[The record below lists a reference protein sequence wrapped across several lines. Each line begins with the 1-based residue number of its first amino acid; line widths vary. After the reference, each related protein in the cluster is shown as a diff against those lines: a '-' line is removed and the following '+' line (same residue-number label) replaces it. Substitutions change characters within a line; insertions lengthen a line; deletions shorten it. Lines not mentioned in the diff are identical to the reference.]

1 MDKILSVVIP
11 TYNMEEYLKG
21 CLDSFILPV
30 QSLMSSLEVLVV
42 IDGATDKSSSI
53 AHQYQ
58 DRYPETFRVI
68 DKENGNY
75 GSCINRGLKV
85 ATGKYIR
92 ILDADDSYNTEN
104 FVRFLQILSSI
115 DADLILSDYNL
126 VDNNGN
132 ILERRSFDLETMI
145 TTDIVKVLK
154 PVSELEMHAITYRRQ
169 ILLDINYHQTEGISY
184 TDTEWAFIPLMAV
197 NTVCYVNLQIYNY
210 LVGRPGQTMDISV
223 LRKSMPQMMTVYKRL
238 MQIYNGSH
246 LDAHKNSILFD
257 HRIDG
262 FVERTYGQTLYNKV
276 LDKDELKR
284 LDEMVKKYKPDL
296 YEALGNLNDGY
307 VWYVKQWRRHD
318 YSLPLYY
325 WLIVRFVQLKRKYL

>member
-1 MDKILSVVIP
+1 MNKILSIIIP
-11 TYNMEEYLKG
+11 TYNMEEYLKR
-21 CLDSFILPV
+21 CLDFLVLPV
-30 QSLMSSLEVLVV
+30 QSLMNSLEVLVI
-42 IDGATDKSSSI
+42 IDGATDNSSSI

-58 DRYPETFRVI
+58 DKYPETFRVF

-75 GSCINRGLKV
+75 GSCINRGLKE

-92 ILDADDSYNTEN
+92 ILDADDSFNTNN
-104 FVRFLQILSSI
+104 FIKYLKLLAQIDS
-115 DADLILSDYNL
+115 DLILTDYNL
-126 VDNNGN
+126 VDNKGN

-238 MQIYNGSH
+238 MQIYNSSH

-284 LDEMVKKYKPDL
+284 LDEMVKKYKPVL

>member
-1 MDKILSVVIP
+1 M
-11 TYNMEEYLKG
+11 
-21 CLDSFILPV
+21 
-30 QSLMSSLEVLVV
+30 
-42 IDGATDKSSSI
+42 
-53 AHQYQ
+53 
-58 DRYPETFRVI
+58 
-68 DKENGNY
+68 
-75 GSCINRGLKV
+75 KV

-104 FVRFLQILSSI
+104 FARFLQILSSI

-238 MQIYNGSH
+238 MQIYNSSH

-284 LDEMVKKYKPDL
+284 LDEMVKKYKPLL

-307 VWYVKQWRRHD
+307 VWYVKQWRRHN
-318 YSLPLYY
+318 YSLPLYC

>member
-104 FVRFLQILSSI
+104 FARYLQLLSSI

-169 ILLDINYHQTEGISY
+169 ILLDIDYHQTEGISY
-184 TDTEWAFIPLMAV
+184 TDTEWAFIPLIAV

-246 LDAHKNSILFD
+246 LDTHKNSILFD

-276 LDKDELKR
+276 LDKYELKS
-284 LDEMVKKYKPDL
+284 LDEMVKKYKPVL
-296 YEALGNLNDGY
+296 YAELGNLNDGY
-307 VWYVKQWRRHD
+307 VWYVKQWRRHN

-325 WLIVRFVQLKRKYL
+325 WLIVRLVQLKRKYL

>member
-104 FVRFLQILSSI
+104 FARFLQILSSI

-284 LDEMVKKYKPDL
+284 LDEMVKKYKPVL

-325 WLIVRFVQLKRKYL
+325 RLIVRFVQLKRKYL

>member
-104 FVRFLQILSSI
+104 FARFLQILSSI

-154 PVSELEMHAITYRRQ
+154 PVSELEMHTITYRRQ

-238 MQIYNGSH
+238 MQIYNSSH

-284 LDEMVKKYKPDL
+284 LDEMVKKYKPLL

-307 VWYVKQWRRHD
+307 VWYVKQWRRHN
-318 YSLPLYY
+318 YSLPLYC

>member
-1 MDKILSVVIP
+1 MNKILSIIIP
-11 TYNMEEYLKG
+11 TYNMEEYLKR
-21 CLDSFILPV
+21 CLESLVLPV
-30 QSLMSSLEVLVV
+30 QSLMNSLEVLVI
-42 IDGATDKSSSI
+42 IDGATDNSSSI

-58 DRYPETFRVI
+58 DKYPETFRVF

-75 GSCINRGLKV
+75 GSCINRGLKE

-92 ILDADDSYNTEN
+92 ILDADDSFNKEN
-104 FVRFLQILSSI
+104 FARFLQILSSI

-126 VDNNGN
+126 VDNKGN

-169 ILLDINYHQTEGISY
+169 ILLDINYYQTEGISY

-238 MQIYNGSH
+238 MQIYKSSH

-276 LDKDELKR
+276 LDKNELKR
-284 LDEMVKKYKPDL
+284 LDDMVKKYKPVL
-296 YEALGNLNDGY
+296 YEALENLNDGY
-307 VWYVKQWRRHD
+307 VWYVKQWRRHN

>member
-104 FVRFLQILSSI
+104 FARFLQILSSI

-145 TTDIVKVLK
+145 TTDVVKVLK

-238 MQIYNGSH
+238 MQIYNSSH

-284 LDEMVKKYKPDL
+284 LDEMVKKYKPLL

-307 VWYVKQWRRHD
+307 VWYVKQWRRHN
-318 YSLPLYY
+318 YSLPLYC

>member
-58 DRYPETFRVI
+58 DSYPETFRVI

-104 FVRFLQILSSI
+104 FARFLQILSSI

-238 MQIYNGSH
+238 MQIYNSSH

-284 LDEMVKKYKPDL
+284 LDEMVKKYKPLL

-307 VWYVKQWRRHD
+307 VWYVKQWRRHN
-318 YSLPLYY
+318 YSLPLYC

>member
-1 MDKILSVVIP
+1 
-11 TYNMEEYLKG
+11 MEEYLKG

-104 FVRFLQILSSI
+104 FARYLQLLSSI

-169 ILLDINYHQTEGISY
+169 ILLDIDYHQTEGISY
-184 TDTEWAFIPLMAV
+184 TDTEWAFIPLIAV

-246 LDAHKNSILFD
+246 LDTHKNSILFD

-276 LDKDELKR
+276 LDKDELKS
-284 LDEMVKKYKPDL
+284 LDEMVKKYKPVL
-296 YEALGNLNDGY
+296 YAELGNLNDGY
-307 VWYVKQWRRHD
+307 VWYVKQWRRHN

-325 WLIVRFVQLKRKYL
+325 WLIVRLVQLKRKYL

>member
-1 MDKILSVVIP
+1 MKQLSIIIP
-11 TYNMEEYLKG
+11 IYNMEKYLSK
-21 CLDSFILPV
+21 CL
-30 QSLMSSLEVLVV
+30 SSLIVENENLQNTIEIIAV
-42 IDGATDKSSSI
+42 IDGATDNSSSI
-53 AHQYQ
+53 AHFFQKK
-58 DRYPETFRVI
+58 YPGIIKVI

-75 GSCINRGLKV
+75 GSCINRGLIE
-85 ATGKYIR
+85 ASGKYIR
-92 ILDADDSYNTEN
+92 ILDADDSFNKEN
-104 FVRFLQILSSI
+104 FARYLQILSSI

-126 VDNNGN
+126 VDNKGN

-223 LRKSMPQMMTVYKRL
+223 LRKSMPQMMTVYKHL
-238 MQIYNGSH
+238 MQIYNSSR

-284 LDEMVKKYKPDL
+284 LDEMVKKYKPLL

-307 VWYVKQWRRHD
+307 VWYVKQWRRHN
-318 YSLPLYY
+318 YSLPLYC

>member
-1 MDKILSVVIP
+1 MNKILSIIIP
-11 TYNMEEYLKG
+11 TYNMEEYLKR
-21 CLDSFILPV
+21 CLDSLVLPV
-30 QSLMSSLEVLVV
+30 QSLMNSLEVLVI
-42 IDGATDKSSSI
+42 IDGATDNSSSI

-58 DRYPETFRVI
+58 DKYPETFRVF

-75 GSCINRGLKV
+75 GSCINRGLKE

-92 ILDADDSYNTEN
+92 ILDADDSFNTNN
-104 FVRFLQILSSI
+104 FIKYLKLLAQIDS
-115 DADLILSDYNL
+115 DLILTDYNL
-126 VDNNGN
+126 VDNKGN

-154 PVSELEMHAITYRRQ
+154 SVSELEMHAITYRRQ

-238 MQIYNGSH
+238 MQIYNSSH

-284 LDEMVKKYKPDL
+284 LDEMVKKYKPVL

>member
-1 MDKILSVVIP
+1 MNKILSIIIP
-11 TYNMEEYLKG
+11 TYNMEEYLKR
-21 CLDSFILPV
+21 CLDSLVLPV
-30 QSLMSSLEVLVV
+30 QSLMNSLEVLVI
-42 IDGATDKSSSI
+42 IDGATDNSSSI

-58 DRYPETFRVI
+58 DKYPETFRVF

-75 GSCINRGLKV
+75 GSCINRGLKE

-92 ILDADDSYNTEN
+92 ILDADDSFNTNN
-104 FVRFLQILSSI
+104 FIKYLKLLAQIDS
-115 DADLILSDYNL
+115 DLILTDYNL
-126 VDNNGN
+126 VDNKGN

-284 LDEMVKKYKPDL
+284 LDEMVKKYKPVL

>member
-1 MDKILSVVIP
+1 MNKILSIIIP
-11 TYNMEEYLKG
+11 TYNMEEYLKR
-21 CLDSFILPV
+21 CLDSLVLPV
-30 QSLMSSLEVLVV
+30 QSLMNSLEVLVI
-42 IDGATDKSSSI
+42 IDGATDNSSSI

-58 DRYPETFRVI
+58 DKYPETFRVF

-75 GSCINRGLKV
+75 GSCINRGLKE

-92 ILDADDSYNTEN
+92 ILDADDSFNTNN
-104 FVRFLQILSSI
+104 FIKYLKLLAQIDS
-115 DADLILSDYNL
+115 DLILTDYNL
-126 VDNNGN
+126 VDNKGN

-169 ILLDINYHQTEGISY
+169 ILLDIDYHQTEGISY

-284 LDEMVKKYKPDL
+284 LDEMVKKYKPVL

>member
-104 FVRFLQILSSI
+104 FARYLQLLSSI

-169 ILLDINYHQTEGISY
+169 ILLDIDYHQTEGISY
-184 TDTEWAFIPLMAV
+184 TDTEWAFIPLIAV

-246 LDAHKNSILFD
+246 LDTHKNSILFD

-276 LDKDELKR
+276 LDKDELKS
-284 LDEMVKKYKPDL
+284 LDEMVKKYKPVL
-296 YEALGNLNDGY
+296 YAELGNLNDGY
-307 VWYVKQWRRHD
+307 VWYVKQWRRHN

-325 WLIVRFVQLKRKYL
+325 WLIVRLVQLKRKYL

>member
-1 MDKILSVVIP
+1 MNKILSIIIP
-11 TYNMEEYLKG
+11 TYNMEEYLKR
-21 CLDSFILPV
+21 CLDSLVLPV
-30 QSLMSSLEVLVV
+30 QSLMNSLEVLVI
-42 IDGATDKSSSI
+42 IDGATDNSSSI

-58 DRYPETFRVI
+58 DKYPETFRVF

-75 GSCINRGLKV
+75 GSCINRGLTE

-92 ILDADDSYNTEN
+92 ILDADDSFNTNN
-104 FVRFLQILSSI
+104 FIKYLKLLVQIDS
-115 DADLILSDYNL
+115 DLILTDYNL
-126 VDNNGN
+126 VDNKGN

-154 PVSELEMHAITYRRQ
+154 PVSELEMHAITYRRK

-238 MQIYNGSH
+238 MQIYNSSH

-284 LDEMVKKYKPDL
+284 LDEMVKKYKPVL

>member
-104 FVRFLQILSSI
+104 FARFLQILSSI

-238 MQIYNGSH
+238 MQIYNSSH

-284 LDEMVKKYKPDL
+284 LDEMVKKYKPLL

-307 VWYVKQWRRHD
+307 VWYVKQWRRHN
-318 YSLPLYY
+318 YSLPLYC

>member
-1 MDKILSVVIP
+1 MNKILSIIIP
-11 TYNMEEYLKG
+11 TYNMEEYLKR
-21 CLDSFILPV
+21 CLDSLMLPV
-30 QSLMSSLEVLVV
+30 QSLMNSLEVLVI
-42 IDGATDKSSSI
+42 IDGATDNSSSI

-58 DRYPETFRVI
+58 DKYPETFRVF

-75 GSCINRGLKV
+75 GSCINRGLKE

-92 ILDADDSYNTEN
+92 ILDADDSFNKEN
-104 FVRFLQILSSI
+104 FARFLQILSSI

-126 VDNNGN
+126 VDNKSN

-145 TTDIVKVLK
+145 TTNIVKVLK

-284 LDEMVKKYKPDL
+284 LDEMVKKYKPVL

>member
-1 MDKILSVVIP
+1 MNKILSIIIP
-11 TYNMEEYLKG
+11 TYNMEEYLKR
-21 CLDSFILPV
+21 CLDSLVLPV
-30 QSLMSSLEVLVV
+30 QSLMNSLEVLVI
-42 IDGATDKSSSI
+42 IDGATDNSSSI

-58 DRYPETFRVI
+58 DKYPETFRVF

-75 GSCINRGLKV
+75 GSCINRGLKE

-92 ILDADDSYNTEN
+92 ILDADDSFNTNN
-104 FVRFLQILSSI
+104 FIKYLKLLAQIDS
-115 DADLILSDYNL
+115 DLILTDYNL
-126 VDNNGN
+126 VDREGN
-132 ILERRSFDLETMI
+132 ILEERTFKFDSMQVF
-145 TTDIVKVLK
+145 DIVCVIK
-154 PVSELEMHAITYRRQ
+154 PVSELEMHAITYKRQ
-169 ILLDINYHQTEGISY
+169 ILLDIGYRQTEGISY

-238 MQIYNGSH
+238 MQIYKSSH

-276 LDKDELKR
+276 LDKNELKR
-284 LDEMVKKYKPDL
+284 LDDMVKKYKPVL
-296 YEALGNLNDGY
+296 YEALENLNDGY
-307 VWYVKQWRRHD
+307 VWYVKQWRRHN

>member
-104 FVRFLQILSSI
+104 FARFLQILSSI
-115 DADLILSDYNL
+115 DADLILTDYNL
-126 VDNNGN
+126 VDNKGN

-238 MQIYNGSH
+238 MQIYNSSH

-284 LDEMVKKYKPDL
+284 LDEMVKKYKPFL

-307 VWYVKQWRRHD
+307 VWYVKQWRRHN
-318 YSLPLYY
+318 YSLPLYC

>member
-1 MDKILSVVIP
+1 MNKILSIIIP
-11 TYNMEEYLKG
+11 TYNMEEYLKR
-21 CLDSFILPV
+21 CLDSLVLPV
-30 QSLMSSLEVLVV
+30 QSLMNSLEVLVI
-42 IDGATDKSSSI
+42 IDGATDNSSSI

-58 DRYPETFRVI
+58 DKYPETFRVF

-75 GSCINRGLKV
+75 GSCINRGLKE

-92 ILDADDSYNTEN
+92 ILDADDSFNTNN
-104 FVRFLQILSSI
+104 FIKYLKLLAPI
-115 DADLILSDYNL
+115 DSDLILTDYNL
-126 VDNNGN
+126 VDREGN
-132 ILERRSFDLETMI
+132 ILEERTFKFDSMQVI
-145 TTDIVKVLK
+145 DIVCVIK
-154 PVSELEMHAITYRRQ
+154 PVSELEMHAITYKRQ
-169 ILLDINYHQTEGISY
+169 ILLDIGYRQTEGISY

-238 MQIYNGSH
+238 MQIYKSSH

-276 LDKDELKR
+276 LDKNELKR
-284 LDEMVKKYKPDL
+284 LDDMVKKYKPVL

-307 VWYVKQWRRHD
+307 VWYVKQWRRHN

>member
-1 MDKILSVVIP
+1 MNKILSIIIP
-11 TYNMEEYLKG
+11 TYNMEEYLKR
-21 CLDSFILPV
+21 CLDSLVLPV
-30 QSLMSSLEVLVV
+30 QSLMNSLEVLVI
-42 IDGATDKSSSI
+42 IDGATDNSSSI

-58 DRYPETFRVI
+58 DKYPETFRVF

-75 GSCINRGLKV
+75 GSCINRGLKE

-92 ILDADDSYNTEN
+92 ILDADDSFNTNN
-104 FVRFLQILSSI
+104 FIKYLKLLAQIDS
-115 DADLILSDYNL
+115 DLILTDYNL
-126 VDNNGN
+126 VDNKGN

-169 ILLDINYHQTEGISY
+169 ILLDMNYHQTEGISY

>member
-1 MDKILSVVIP
+1 MKQLSIIIP
-11 TYNMEEYLKG
+11 IYNMEKYLSK
-21 CLDSFILPV
+21 CL
-30 QSLMSSLEVLVV
+30 SSLIVENENLQNTLEIIAV
-42 IDGATDKSSSI
+42 IDGATDNSSSI
-53 AHQYQ
+53 AHLFQKK
-58 DRYPETFRVI
+58 YPGILKVI

-75 GSCINRGLKV
+75 GSCINRGLIE
-85 ATGKYIR
+85 ASGKYIR
-92 ILDADDSYNTEN
+92 ILDADDSFNKEN
-104 FVRFLQILSSI
+104 FARYLQILSSI

-126 VDNNGN
+126 VDNYGN

-154 PVSELEMHAITYRRQ
+154 PVSELEMHAITYKRQ
-169 ILLDINYHQTEGISY
+169 ILLDIGYRQTEGISY

-223 LRKSMPQMMTVYKRL
+223 LQKSMPQMMTVYKRL
-238 MQIYNGSH
+238 MQIYKSSH

-276 LDKDELKR
+276 LDKNELKR
-284 LDEMVKKYKPDL
+284 LDDMVKKYKPVL
-296 YEALGNLNDGY
+296 YEALENLNDGY

>member
-104 FVRFLQILSSI
+104 FARFLQILSSI

-238 MQIYNGSH
+238 MQIYNSSH

-284 LDEMVKKYKPDL
+284 LDEMVKKYKPLL

>member
-1 MDKILSVVIP
+1 MNKILSIIIP
-11 TYNMEEYLKG
+11 TYNMEEYLKR
-21 CLDSFILPV
+21 CLDSLVLPV
-30 QSLMSSLEVLVV
+30 QSLMNSLEVLVI
-42 IDGATDKSSSI
+42 IDGATDNSSSI

-58 DRYPETFRVI
+58 DKYPETFRVF

-75 GSCINRGLKV
+75 GSCINRGLKE

-92 ILDADDSYNTEN
+92 ILDADDSFNTNN
-104 FVRFLQILSSI
+104 FIKYLKLLAQIDS
-115 DADLILSDYNL
+115 DLILTDYNL
-126 VDNNGN
+126 VDNKGN

-284 LDEMVKKYKPDL
+284 LDEMVKKYKPVL
-296 YEALGNLNDGY
+296 YETLGNLNDGY

>member
-1 MDKILSVVIP
+1 MNKILSIIIP
-11 TYNMEEYLKG
+11 TYNMEEYLKR
-21 CLDSFILPV
+21 CLDSLVLPV
-30 QSLMSSLEVLVV
+30 QSLMNSLEVLVI
-42 IDGATDKSSSI
+42 IDGATDNSSSI

-58 DRYPETFRVI
+58 DKYPETFRVF

-75 GSCINRGLKV
+75 GSCINRGLKE

-92 ILDADDSYNTEN
+92 ILDADDSFNTNN
-104 FVRFLQILSSI
+104 FIKYLKLLAQIDS
-115 DADLILSDYNL
+115 DLILTDYNL
-126 VDNNGN
+126 VDNKGN

-284 LDEMVKKYKPDL
+284 LDEMVKKYKPLL

-307 VWYVKQWRRHD
+307 VWYVKQWRRHN
-318 YSLPLYY
+318 YSLPLYC

>member
-104 FVRFLQILSSI
+104 FARFLQILSSI

-238 MQIYNGSH
+238 MQIYNSSH

-284 LDEMVKKYKPDL
+284 LDEMVKKYKPLL

-307 VWYVKQWRRHD
+307 VWYVKQWRRHN
-318 YSLPLYY
+318 YSLPLYCC
-325 WLIVRFVQLKRKYL
+325 LIVRFVQLKRKYL

>member
-75 GSCINRGLKV
+75 GSCINRGLKE

-104 FVRFLQILSSI
+104 FARFLQLLSSI

-169 ILLDINYHQTEGISY
+169 ILLDIDYHQTEGISY

-197 NTVCYVNLQIYNY
+197 NIVCYVNLQIYNY

-246 LDAHKNSILFD
+246 LDTHKNSILFD

-262 FVERTYGQTLYNKV
+262 FVERTYGQALYNKV
-276 LDKDELKR
+276 LDKDELKS
-284 LDEMVKKYKPDL
+284 LDEMVKKYKPVL
-296 YEALGNLNDGY
+296 YAELGNLNDGY
-307 VWYVKQWRRHD
+307 VWYVKQWRRHN

-325 WLIVRFVQLKRKYL
+325 WLIVRLVQLKRKYL

>member
-1 MDKILSVVIP
+1 
-11 TYNMEEYLKG
+11 MEEYLKR
-21 CLDSFILPV
+21 CLDSLVLPV
-30 QSLMSSLEVLVV
+30 QSLMNSLEVLVI
-42 IDGATDKSSSI
+42 IDGATDNSSSI

-58 DRYPETFRVI
+58 DKYPETFRVF

-75 GSCINRGLKV
+75 GSCINRGLKE

-92 ILDADDSYNTEN
+92 ILDADDSFNTNN
-104 FVRFLQILSSI
+104 FIKYLKLLAQIDS
-115 DADLILSDYNL
+115 DLILTDYNL
-126 VDNNGN
+126 VDNKGN

-238 MQIYNGSH
+238 MQIYNSSH

-284 LDEMVKKYKPDL
+284 LDEMVKKYKPVL

>member
-1 MDKILSVVIP
+1 MNKILSIIIP
-11 TYNMEEYLKG
+11 TYNMEEYLKR
-21 CLDSFILPV
+21 CLDSLVLPV
-30 QSLMSSLEVLVV
+30 QSLMNSLEVLVI
-42 IDGATDKSSSI
+42 IDGATDNSSSI

-58 DRYPETFRVI
+58 DKYPETFRVF

-75 GSCINRGLKV
+75 GSCINRGLKE

-92 ILDADDSYNTEN
+92 ILDADDSFNTNN
-104 FVRFLQILSSI
+104 FIKYLKLLAQIDS
-115 DADLILSDYNL
+115 DLILTDYNL
-126 VDNNGN
+126 VDNKGN

>member
-1 MDKILSVVIP
+1 MKQLSIIIP
-11 TYNMEEYLKG
+11 IYNMEKYLSK
-21 CLDSFILPV
+21 CL
-30 QSLMSSLEVLVV
+30 SSLIVENENLQNTLEIIAV
-42 IDGATDKSSSI
+42 IDGATDNSSSI
-53 AHQYQ
+53 AHLFQKK
-58 DRYPETFRVI
+58 YPGILKVI

-75 GSCINRGLKV
+75 GSCINRGLIE
-85 ATGKYIR
+85 ASGKYIR
-92 ILDADDSYNTEN
+92 ILDADDSFNKEN
-104 FVRFLQILSSI
+104 FARYLQILSSI

-154 PVSELEMHAITYRRQ
+154 PVSELEMHAITYKRQ
-169 ILLDINYHQTEGISY
+169 ILLDIGYRQTEGISY

-238 MQIYNGSH
+238 MQIYKSSH

-276 LDKDELKR
+276 LDKNELKR
-284 LDEMVKKYKPDL
+284 LDDMVKKYKPVL
-296 YEALGNLNDGY
+296 YEALENLNDGY

>member
-1 MDKILSVVIP
+1 MKQLSIIIP
-11 TYNMEEYLKG
+11 IYNMEKYLSK
-21 CLDSFILPV
+21 CL
-30 QSLMSSLEVLVV
+30 SSLIVENENLQNTLEIIAV

-53 AHQYQ
+53 AHLFQKK
-58 DRYPETFRVI
+58 YPGIIKVI

-75 GSCINRGLKV
+75 GSCINRGLIE

-92 ILDADDSYNTEN
+92 ILDADDSFNTNN
-104 FVRFLQILSSI
+104 FIKYLKLLAQIDS
-115 DADLILSDYNL
+115 DLILTDYNL
-126 VDNNGN
+126 VDNKGN

-262 FVERTYGQTLYNKV
+262 FMERTYGQTLYNKV

-284 LDEMVKKYKPDL
+284 LDEMVKKYKPVL

>member
-1 MDKILSVVIP
+1 MNKILSIIIP
-11 TYNMEEYLKG
+11 TYNMEEYLKR
-21 CLDSFILPV
+21 CLDSLVLPV
-30 QSLMSSLEVLVV
+30 QSLMNSLEVLVI
-42 IDGATDKSSSI
+42 IDGATDNSSSI

-58 DRYPETFRVI
+58 DKYPETFRVF

-75 GSCINRGLKV
+75 GSCINRGLKE

-92 ILDADDSYNTEN
+92 ILDADDSFNKEN
-104 FVRFLQILSSI
+104 FARFLQILSSI

-126 VDNNGN
+126 VDHKGN

-284 LDEMVKKYKPDL
+284 LDEMVKKYKPVL

>member
-104 FVRFLQILSSI
+104 FARFLQILSSI

-169 ILLDINYHQTEGISY
+169 ILLDIDYHQTEGISY

-284 LDEMVKKYKPDL
+284 LDEMVKKYKPLL

-307 VWYVKQWRRHD
+307 VWYVKQWRRHN
-318 YSLPLYY
+318 YSLPLYC

>member
-104 FVRFLQILSSI
+104 FARYLQLLSSI

-169 ILLDINYHQTEGISY
+169 ILLDIDYHQTEGISY
-184 TDTEWAFIPLMAV
+184 TDTEWAFIPLIAV

-246 LDAHKNSILFD
+246 LDTHKNSILFD

-276 LDKDELKR
+276 LDKDELKSF
-284 LDEMVKKYKPDL
+284 DEMVKKYKPVL
-296 YEALGNLNDGY
+296 YAELGNLNDGY
-307 VWYVKQWRRHD
+307 VWYVKQWRRHN

-325 WLIVRFVQLKRKYL
+325 WLIVRLVQLKRKYL

>member
-104 FVRFLQILSSI
+104 FARFLQILSSI

-145 TTDIVKVLK
+145 ITDIVKVLK

-169 ILLDINYHQTEGISY
+169 ILLDIDYHQTEGISY

-284 LDEMVKKYKPDL
+284 LDEMVKKYKPLL

-307 VWYVKQWRRHD
+307 VWYVKQWRRHN
-318 YSLPLYY
+318 YSLPLYC

>member
-1 MDKILSVVIP
+1 MNKILSIIIP
-11 TYNMEEYLKG
+11 TYNMEEYLKR
-21 CLDSFILPV
+21 CLESLVLPV
-30 QSLMSSLEVLVV
+30 QSLMNSLEVLVI
-42 IDGATDKSSSI
+42 IDGATDNSSSI

-58 DRYPETFRVI
+58 DKYPETFRVF

-75 GSCINRGLKV
+75 GSCINRGLKE

-92 ILDADDSYNTEN
+92 ILDADDSFNKEN
-104 FVRFLQILSSI
+104 FARFLQILSSI

-126 VDNNGN
+126 VDNKGN

-169 ILLDINYHQTEGISY
+169 ILLDINYYQTEGISY

-238 MQIYNGSH
+238 MQIYKSSH

-276 LDKDELKR
+276 LDKNELKR
-284 LDEMVKKYKPDL
+284 LDDMVKKYKPVL
-296 YEALGNLNDGY
+296 YEALENLNDGY

>member
-1 MDKILSVVIP
+1 MYKILSVVIP

-104 FVRFLQILSSI
+104 FARFLQILSSI

-238 MQIYNGSH
+238 MQIYNSSH

-284 LDEMVKKYKPDL
+284 LDEMVKKYKPLL

-307 VWYVKQWRRHD
+307 VWYVKQWRRHN
-318 YSLPLYY
+318 YSLPLYCC
-325 WLIVRFVQLKRKYL
+325 LIVRFVQLKRKYL